1 MLKRIGILGGVSA
14 ESTVSYYLA
23 LTREYTRRHGNLG
36 YPEIII
42 YSVNFQDFLD
52 WQNTGRWDLTAERM
66 IEVFEAIAQVGA
78 ELGLIA
84 TNTLHR
90 VFDEVAAR
98 SPIPLI
104 SIIAAT
110 AQAIKKKGLST
121 VGLLGTRFTM
131 AERFYPD
138 GLARFGITAL
148 TPQSADERAEVH
160 RIIVEELV
168 RGEINQDSRQTI
180 LGISRRLLDRG
191 AEGVILGC
199 TELPLLIEQNNLQV
213 PVFDTARIHA
223 LAALDAAEG
232 KSY

>member
-1 MLKRIGILGGVSA
+1 SA

-36 YPEIII
+36 YPEIIT

-66 IEVFEAIAQVGA
+66 IEVFEAIAQAGA

-104 SIIAAT
+104 NIVAAT

-131 AERFYPD
+131 TERFYLD
-138 GLARFGITAL
+138 GLAHFGITAL

-168 RGEINQDSRQTI
+168 RGEINKGSRQTVV
-180 LGISRRLLDRG
+180 GISERLLDRG